1 MSIIYALVA
10 KNDEQVLCE
19 YTEYKGNF
27 EQISRTILR
36 KIQKNSRG
44 GLTYDES
51 YNFSYINENNLTYL
65 SMSDAKYPNEFIF
78 SYLEDIQSKFK
89 EKYTQ
94 TQIDEALSYSFNTEF
109 KDVLKGKL
117 EYYNNKTE
125 KSKDSINKLKESI
138 VETKGVLLNSQDILG
153 QRGDKVNL
161 IVQKADLLRMDSNS
175 YLENAQKLKKYIM
188 WRRIKQLCIL
198 IVIVITIV
206 LIFYVLFK

>member
-1 MSIIYALVA
+1 M
-10 KNDEQVLCE
+10 
-19 YTEYKGNF
+19 
-27 EQISRTILR
+27 
-36 KIQKNSRG
+36 
-44 GLTYDES
+44 
-51 YNFSYINENNLTYL
+51 
-65 SMSDAKYPNEFIF
+65 
-78 SYLEDIQSKFK
+78 
-89 EKYTQ
+89 
-94 TQIDEALSYSFNTEF
+94 SYSFNTEF

-117 EYYNNKTE
+117 EYYNSKAE

-206 LIFYVLFK
+206 LIFYLLFK

>member
-1 MSIIYALVA
+1 MSIIYALVS
-10 KNDEQVLCE
+10 KNHDQVLCE

-27 EQISRTILR
+27 EQISRTIFR

-44 GLTYDES
+44 VLTYDES

-94 TQIDEALSYSFNTEF
+94 IQIDEALSYSFNTDF
-109 KDVLKGKL
+109 KDVLKSKL
-117 EYYNNKTE
+117 EYYNNQAE

-175 YLENAQKLKKYIM
+175 YLENAHKLKQYIM

-198 IVIVITIV
+198 IVIVLTII
-206 LIFYVLFK
+206 LIVYLLFK

>member
-10 KNDEQVLCE
+10 KNDDQVLCE

-51 YNFSYINENNLTYL
+51 YNLSYINENNLTYL

-117 EYYNNKTE
+117 EYYNSKAE

-161 IVQKADLLRMDSNS
+161 IYRKLI
-175 YLENAQKLKKYIM
+175 YLEWIQ
-188 WRRIKQLCIL
+188 IL
-198 IVIVITIV
+198 I
-206 LIFYVLFK
+206 LKMHRS

>member
-78 SYLEDIQSKFK
+78 SYLEDIQSKVK

-94 TQIDEALSYSFNTEF
+94 TQIDEALSYSFNIEF

-206 LIFYVLFK
+206 LIFYLLFK

>member
-78 SYLEDIQSKFK
+78 SYLEDIQSKVK

-117 EYYNNKTE
+117 EYYNSKAE

-206 LIFYVLFK
+206 LIFYLLFK

>member
-78 SYLEDIQSKFK
+78 SYLEDIQSKVK

-117 EYYNNKTE
+117 EYYNNKSE

-206 LIFYVLFK
+206 LIFYLLFK

>member
-10 KNDEQVLCE
+10 KNDDQVLCE

-51 YNFSYINENNLTYL
+51 YNLSYINENNLTYL

-117 EYYNNKTE
+117 EYYNSKAE

-161 IVQKADLLRMDSNS
+161 IVEKADLLRMDSNS

-206 LIFYVLFK
+206 LIFYLLFK